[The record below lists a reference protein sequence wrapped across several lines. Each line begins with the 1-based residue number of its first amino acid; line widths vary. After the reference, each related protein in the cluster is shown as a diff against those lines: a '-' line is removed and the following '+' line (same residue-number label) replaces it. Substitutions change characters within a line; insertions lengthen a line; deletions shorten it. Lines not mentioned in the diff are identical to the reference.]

1 MSTHKNID
9 RICVVVLVL
18 TLLVTVAFM
27 NGEKLGIRVVAD
39 EDAESYSGSTYFT
52 ENDVD
57 GDWADNAYTTY
68 ITLDGS
74 GGTIDGNGA
83 YFLDGD
89 LVISNGG
96 WYVLTGTLED
106 GKIIVDAHD
115 SSKVWIRL
123 NGVTVRCSDDACLR
137 VDQADKVFLTLAED
151 TENSFSSGTVYSEE
165 ALADNTGGTIFSH
178 DDLTI
183 NGSGSLSITAGYKH
197 GIDVNDSLVITGG
210 NIMITA
216 PRDGIH
222 VSDSLRFMEAS
233 LTIDAGD
240 DAVHSDDEL
249 YIESGTVLINSC
261 YEGFEAVTIDITGGD
276 ITMYP
281 TDDGI
286 NANGGSSTMGF
297 GGPGGGGTNGMPS
310 PPDFS
315 DRDMSSM
322 SNTSEG
328 GMPSMPGEMS
338 GTTSTDG
345 EMSGMP
351 SQGEMPSMPGEMPG
365 TTSTDGEMTS
375 GMPSQGEMPST
386 PGEMPG
392 AAQTENSDTDD
403 TATDEKEPYI
413 RISGGTLTII
423 NATGRDADGLDSNGS
438 IYIDGGDIRISL
450 LGDGTNNAIDYGSE
464 SGGECIVTGG
474 TILAFGGSGMA
485 EEFSENCT
493 QCAVLYNIGSTVEAG
508 TLFSLLDQEGEE
520 IISYTPECSYSSV
533 SFSLPEM
540 TVGETYTVVCGE
552 NSSELTMDSTAV
564 SAGTTAGEKIGGNA
578 GGHAFGMGGMGGMRR
593 GGMGFQ
599 NGSAESGSMESGSAE
614 NGSTE
619 SGSAKS
625 GNLENGSAES
635 GSTESGSV
643 EAEVNETGYE
653 HRTRPAGNQAG
664 GNGFIPED
672 AADTEDQMTEYGGFT
687 ALSEFSSEVWLL
699 LGASVLALIAA
710 ILFAKY
716 YRKH

>member
-52 ENDVD
+52 EKDVD

-68 ITLDGS
+68 ITMDGS

-106 GKIIVDAHD
+106 GKIIVDAHN

-151 TENSFSSGTVYSEE
+151 TENSFSSGTDYSEE

-210 NIMITA
+210 NITITA
-216 PRDGIH
+216 PQDGIH

-261 YEGFEAVTIDITGGD
+261 YEGLEAVTIEITGGD

-297 GGPGGGGTNGMPS
+297 GGRGGGGTNGMPS

-351 SQGEMPSMPGEMPG
+351 SQGEMPSMPGEMSG

-386 PGEMPG
+386 PGERPG
-392 AAQTENSDTDD
+392 TTQAENSDTDD

-423 NATGRDADGLDSNGS
+423 NETGRDADGLDSNGS

-653 HRTRPAGNQAG
+653 HRTRSAGDQAG
-664 GNGFIPED
+664 GKGFIPEG
-672 AADTEDQMTEYGGFT
+672 AADTEDQVTEYSGFT

-710 ILFAKY
+710 ILFTKY

>member
-9 RICVVVLVL
+9 RICIVVLVL

-68 ITLDGS
+68 ITMDGS

-123 NGVTVRCSDDACLR
+123 NGVTVSCSDDACLR

-151 TENSFSSGTVYSEE
+151 TENSFTSGTVYSEE

-183 NGSGSLSITAGYKH
+183 NGSGSLSITAGFKH

-210 NIMITA
+210 TITITA
-216 PRDGIH
+216 PQDGIH

-261 YEGFEAVTIDITGGD
+261 YEGFEAVTIDIAGGN

-322 SNTSEG
+322 SNTSDS
-328 GMPSMPGEMS
+328 GMPPMPGEMS
-338 GTTSTDG
+338 
-345 EMSGMP
+345 
-351 SQGEMPSMPGEMPG
+351 G

-564 SAGTTAGEKIGGNA
+564 SAGTTAGENIGGNA

-599 NGSAESGSMESGSAE
+599 NGSAENGSVENGSAENGSAESGSMESGSAE

-619 SGSAKS
+619 SGSAES
-625 GNLENGSAES
+625 GNSENGSA
-635 GSTESGSV
+635 ESGSV

-653 HRTRPAGNQAG
+653 HRTRPARDQAG
-664 GNGFIPED
+664 GKGFIPEG
-672 AADTEDQMTEYGGFT
+672 AADTEEQMTEYGGFT
-687 ALSEFSSEVWLL
+687 ALSEFSTEVWLL